1 MCRSDE
7 LLARMALELGGN
19 AGAVISR
26 FVKLPVSPSTILRII
41 KKLEIKGRA
50 VTSGIIGVDD
60 WAIKKRKTY
69 GSIIVDLQ
77 TKSVIDLLPDRE
89 AGTLAEWLKGHPEIS
104 IVSRDRYGPYAA
116 GIKKSLPSAGQVAD
130 RFHLLMNLGEAVK
143 RVLQSKSRQLK
154 AVFKLY
160 SNPEQDVVSTLAE
173 DRENVNAIR
182 DKDKLV
188 GNISIDRQHKFEEVK
203 ALHYK
208 GYSLKAI
215 SKTLSVHRQTIKKY
229 IAQDSYPL
237 RENNL
242 FSQFNNYVDYLL
254 QKEKQHLSYREL
266 HRSIQALGFRGGY
279 SQFCAN
285 MNQLLNIHPV
295 NSNNSYKSLSGTVR
309 PVKSWSSTRLSMM
322 LYMDQQ
328 AFNNPDD
335 IAFLRLLFEQCPE
348 IKQMEELVKKFK
360 QLFVTKK
367 DGLLENWI
375 REAVKPGSTLKH
387 FAENLRKDFQAV
399 NNAIITPYSNGQVE
413 GQVNRLKTIKRKMY
427 GRAGF
432 DLLRKMVLAK
442 SG

>member
-1 MCRSDE
+1 
-7 LLARMALELGGN
+7 
-19 AGAVISR
+19 
-26 FVKLPVSPSTILRII
+26 
-41 KKLEIKGRA
+41 
-50 VTSGIIGVDD
+50 
-60 WAIKKRKTY
+60 
-69 GSIIVDLQ
+69 
-77 TKSVIDLLPDRE
+77 
-89 AGTLAEWLKGHPEIS
+89 
-104 IVSRDRYGPYAA
+104 
-116 GIKKSLPSAGQVAD
+116 
-130 RFHLLMNLGEAVK
+130 
-143 RVLQSKSRQLK
+143 
-154 AVFKLY
+154 
-160 SNPEQDVVSTLAE
+160 
-173 DRENVNAIR
+173 
-182 DKDKLV
+182 
-188 GNISIDRQHKFEEVK
+188 
-203 ALHYK
+203 
-208 GYSLKAI
+208 
-215 SKTLSVHRQTIKKY
+215 
-229 IAQDSYPL
+229 
-237 RENNL
+237 
-242 FSQFNNYVDYLL
+242 
-254 QKEKQHLSYREL
+254 
-266 HRSIQALGFRGGY
+266 
-279 SQFCAN
+279 